1 MQSVSANKLFLQSEN
16 KISSEL
22 LFDALL
28 SDNVDVHSLTADDV
42 EHSLTVDDAAVCS
55 YSMYTRPQLTDRPP
69 ATTQPGQQPSLVV
82 SDTQPPLPSTF
93 YSQPTPALT
102 AACQPVTSVPQL
114 TASVHQPVI
123 SVQQS
128 ATDMHQLSA
137 TIGVQQQSAVVYTQP
152 SVSQPAW
159 GTARHS

>member
-1 MQSVSANKLFLQSEN
+1 MLQKQEAVLGHVTRQKKLQIKLFFQGKINSDAEMQSVSANKLFLQSEN

-82 SDTQPPLPSTF
+82 SDTAIYLLQST
-93 YSQPTPALT
+93 YTCTDCCMPA
-102 AACQPVTSVPQL
+102 CHQCTS
-114 TASVHQPVI
+114 TYCKCTSTCHQCT
-123 SVQQS
+123 SFC
-128 ATDMHQLSA
+128 
-137 TIGVQQQSAVVYTQP
+137 Y
-152 SVSQPAW
+152 
-159 GTARHS
+159 